1 MVLSNETALIE
12 QYANNR
18 GPGREVRGE
27 SPPETETR
35 LAFERSM

>member
-18 GPGREVRGE
+18 DPGRGVREAKAPG
-27 SPPETETR
+27 S
-35 LAFERSM
+35 